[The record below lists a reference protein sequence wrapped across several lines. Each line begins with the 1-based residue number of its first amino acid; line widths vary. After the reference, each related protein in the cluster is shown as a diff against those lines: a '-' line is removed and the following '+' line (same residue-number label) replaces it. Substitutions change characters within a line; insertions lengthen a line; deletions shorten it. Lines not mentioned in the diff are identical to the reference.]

1 MLAIRGVGSYTS
13 VHAAFVPPLAALSKK
28 GGREQEILNPNLNLN
43 AGVPAPYM
51 QDRGGKS
58 RTQWDAVFE
67 IHLELVWRARLLHN
81 MHQPTSPS
89 LSNLHQ

>member
-1 MLAIRGVGSYTS
+1 MLAIRDMGSYTS
-13 VHAAFVPPLAALSKK
+13 VHAAFAPPLAALSKK

-58 RTQWDAVFE
+58 
-67 IHLELVWRARLLHN
+67 
-81 MHQPTSPS
+81 
-89 LSNLHQ
+89 